1 MPFLKFD
8 IVEGRT
14 DKQIKTMLDAA
25 HRAVLISLGVPEHDR
40 YQLVNE
46 HKASRMVVEDTG
58 LGITRTKNVVLVSV
72 TSALPGSE
80 AVLLQRTLPRTQ
92 GELRHRAERCD
103 GVLRDQLGRRLEL
116 RQRRCTVHDRRTID
130 FGSLNFG

>member
-8 IVEGRT
+8 IIEGRT

-25 HRAVLISLGVPEHDR
+25 HRAVLKSLGVPERDR

-46 HKASRMVVEDTG
+46 HKASRIVVEDTG

-72 TSALPGSE
+72 TSRPRSQE
-80 AVLLQRTLPRTQ
+80 AKQFFYKELCRELQASCDIAPSDVMVSFSINSDVDWSFGNGVAQFMT
-92 GELRHRAERCD
+92 GEL
-103 GVLRDQLGRRLEL
+103 
-116 RQRRCTVHDRRTID
+116 
-130 FGSLNFG
+130 

>member
-14 DKQIKTMLDAA
+14 DKQIKAMLDAA
-25 HRAVLISLGVPEHDR
+25 HRAVLKSLGVPERDR

-58 LGITRTKNVVLVSV
+58 LGIARTKNVVIVSV
-72 TSALPGSE
+72 TSRPRSQE
-80 AVLLQRTLPRTQ
+80 AKQLFYKELCRELQASCDIEPSDVMVSFVINSDVDWSFGNGVAQFMT
-92 GELRHRAERCD
+92 GEL
-103 GVLRDQLGRRLEL
+103 
-116 RQRRCTVHDRRTID
+116 
-130 FGSLNFG
+130 

>member
-14 DKQIKTMLDAA
+14 DKQITAMLDAA
-25 HRAVLISLGVPEHDR
+25 HRAVLKSLGVPERDR

-58 LGITRTKNVVLVSV
+58 LGITRTKNVVIVSV
-72 TSALPGSE
+72 TSRPRSQE
-80 AVLLQRTLPRTQ
+80 AKQLFYKELCRELQASCDIEPSDVMVSFVINSDVDWSFGNGVAQFMT
-92 GELRHRAERCD
+92 GEL
-103 GVLRDQLGRRLEL
+103 
-116 RQRRCTVHDRRTID
+116 
-130 FGSLNFG
+130 

>member
-14 DKQIKTMLDAA
+14 DEQIKTMLDAA
-25 HRAVLISLGVPEHDR
+25 HRAVLKSLNVPERDR
-40 YQLVNE
+40 YQVVSE

-72 TSALPGSE
+72 TSRPRSE
-80 AVLLQRTLPRTQ
+80 EAKQLFYKELCSELQASCDIAPSDVMVTFVINSDVDWSFGNGVAQFMT
-92 GELRHRAERCD
+92 GEL
-103 GVLRDQLGRRLEL
+103 
-116 RQRRCTVHDRRTID
+116 
-130 FGSLNFG
+130 

>member
-25 HRAVLISLGVPEHDR
+25 HRAVLKSLGVPERDR

-58 LGITRTKNVVLVSV
+58 LGITRTKNVVIVSV
-72 TSALPGSE
+72 TSRPRSQE
-80 AVLLQRTLPRTQ
+80 AKQLFYKELCRELQASCDIEPSDVMVSFVINSDVDWSFGNGVAQFMT
-92 GELRHRAERCD
+92 GEL
-103 GVLRDQLGRRLEL
+103 
-116 RQRRCTVHDRRTID
+116 
-130 FGSLNFG
+130 

>member
-14 DKQIKTMLDAA
+14 DEQIKTMLDAA
-25 HRAVLISLGVPEHDR
+25 HRAVLKSLNVPERDR
-40 YQLVNE
+40 YQVVSE

-72 TSALPGSE
+72 TSRPRPEE
-80 AVLLQRTLPRTQ
+80 AKQLFYKELCRELKASCDIAPSDVMVSFVINSDVDWSFGNGVAQFMT
-92 GELRHRAERCD
+92 GEL
-103 GVLRDQLGRRLEL
+103 
-116 RQRRCTVHDRRTID
+116 
-130 FGSLNFG
+130 

>member
-14 DKQIKTMLDAA
+14 DKQIKAMLDAA
-25 HRAVLISLGVPEHDR
+25 HRAVLKSLGVPERDR

-58 LGITRTKNVVLVSV
+58 LGITRTKNVVIVSV
-72 TSALPGSE
+72 TSRPRSQE
-80 AVLLQRTLPRTQ
+80 AKQLFYKELCRELQASCDIEPSDVMVSFVINSDVDWSFGNGVAQFMT
-92 GELRHRAERCD
+92 GEL
-103 GVLRDQLGRRLEL
+103 
-116 RQRRCTVHDRRTID
+116 
-130 FGSLNFG
+130 

>member
-72 TSALPGSE
+72 TSRPRSQE
-80 AVLLQRTLPRTQ
+80 AKQFFYKELCRELKASCDIAPSDVMVSFVINSDVDWSFGNGVAQFMT
-92 GELRHRAERCD
+92 GEL
-103 GVLRDQLGRRLEL
+103 
-116 RQRRCTVHDRRTID
+116 
-130 FGSLNFG
+130 

>member
-14 DKQIKTMLDAA
+14 DKQIKAMLDAA
-25 HRAVLISLGVPEHDR
+25 HRAVLKSLGVPERDR

-58 LGITRTKNVVLVSV
+58 LGITRTKNVVIVSV
-72 TSALPGSE
+72 TSRPRSQE
-80 AVLLQRTLPRTQ
+80 AKQLFYKELCRELQASCDIAPSDVMVSFATNSDVDWSFGNGVAQFMT
-92 GELRHRAERCD
+92 GEL
-103 GVLRDQLGRRLEL
+103 
-116 RQRRCTVHDRRTID
+116 
-130 FGSLNFG
+130 

>member
-25 HRAVLISLGVPEHDR
+25 HRAVLKSLGVPERDR

-58 LGITRTKNVVLVSV
+58 LGITRTKNVVIVSV
-72 TSALPGSE
+72 TSRPRSE
-80 AVLLQRTLPRTQ
+80 EAKQLFYKELCRELQASCDIEPSDVMVSFVINSDVDWSFGNGVAQFMT
-92 GELRHRAERCD
+92 GEL
-103 GVLRDQLGRRLEL
+103 
-116 RQRRCTVHDRRTID
+116 
-130 FGSLNFG
+130 